1 MIRRLAHL
9 CLHTNQLDR
18 QIAFYRDQLG
28 LPVKF
33 PFINADGQL
42 FGVYLDSGDSSFIE
56 IFDQELAAKQWGG
69 DLRPLHE
76 GNRYNH
82 FCLEVTG
89 LADLR
94 STLLERGVKI
104 GEIKT
109 GLDLSLQAWL
119 SDPDGNR
126 VELMEYTHRSWQ
138 LQPATELATKS
149 Q

>member
-9 CLHTNQLDR
+9 CLISNQLER
-18 QIAFYRDQLG
+18 QIAFYRDQIG

-33 PFINADGQL
+33 RFTNAQGQL
-42 FGVYLDSGDSSFIE
+42 FGVYLDCGDSSFVE
-56 IFDQELAAKQWGG
+56 IFDQHLAAKEWGG

-94 STLLERGVKI
+94 GSLLARGVEV

-109 GLDLSLQAWL
+109 GLDQSLQAWL

-126 VELMEYTHRSWQ
+126 IELMEYTHRSWQ
-138 LQPATELATKS
+138 LQPS
-149 Q
+149 V